1 MTTNNTIEIAKR
13 KLKEKN
19 LDYIVANEARTALNK
34 DTNEVWVIDKNE
46 KITKIDYADK
56 NTIAKSILEIVL

>member
-1 MTTNNTIEIAKR
+1 MTTENTIEIAKK

-19 LDYIVANEARTALNK
+19 LDFIVANEAKTALNK

>member
-19 LDYIVANEARTALNK
+19 LDYIVANEAQTALNK

>member
-1 MTTNNTIEIAKR
+1 MTTENTIEIAKK

-19 LDYIVANEARTALNK
+19 LDFIVANEAKTALNK

-46 KITKIDYADK
+46 KITKIDNADK
-56 NTIAKSILEIVL
+56 KIIAK

>member
-1 MTTNNTIEIAKR
+1 M
-13 KLKEKN
+13 
-19 LDYIVANEARTALNK
+19 ANEAQTALNK

-56 NTIAKSILEIVL
+56 NVIAKSILEIVL